1 MRQSCGA
8 LARGLSLWRP
18 RDPELLHLVG
28 ECCPLEAQASCRSSG
43 ASHNPIV
50 FAERSQ
56 RMAAYS
62 SCSQGSFTV
71 SLRLVPSRMTRRFL
85 HRPFLRPYSISS
97 RV

>member
-62 SCSQGSFTV
+62 SSGDGNLKKAVQV
-71 SLRLVPSRMTRRFL
+71 SSWRPKADRIFLSRE
-85 HRPFLRPYSISS
+85 
-97 RV
+97 